1 MINKILITAV
11 FISIFAF
18 GASAQKKTQRIDAN
32 TTPPAAETAAKPEVT
47 ESPRLIREQAY
58 KNWLER
64 DVLYLIT
71 PAEKE
76 SFLALR
82 TDDAREQFIDGFWRR
97 RDPNPK
103 TEENEFRTEYFTRIA
118 YANEHFPLT
127 PGSITG
133 WQSDRGKT
141 YIMLGAPDQVETG
154 RAPFAKHDDIAF
166 EKWTY
171 QSKKLNITFIDPA
184 GDGEFRF
191 LEKGSENLLG
201 VSSGK

>member
-1 MINKILITAV
+1 MINKIFIAV
-11 FISIFAF
+11 IVAGMLTLATF
-18 GASAQKKTQRIDAN
+18 AQKPQKAAVGAVRTLNTQEN
-32 TTPPAAETAAKPEVT
+32 PK
-47 ESPRLIREQAY
+47 EQAF
-58 KNWLER
+58 KSWVER

-82 TDDAREQFIDGFWRR
+82 TDGEREQFIESFWRR
-97 RDPNPK
+97 RDPKPK
-103 TEENEFRTEYFTRIA
+103 TPENEFRTEYYSRIA

-141 YIMLGAPDQVETG
+141 YILMGAPDQIEKG
-154 RAPFAKHDDIAF
+154 RAPFANLDDIAF

-171 QSKKLNITFIDPA
+171 QNKDLNITFIDPA
-184 GDGEFRF
+184 GDNEFRF

-201 VSSGK
+201 APSIK

>member
-1 MINKILITAV
+1 MSL
-11 FISIFAF
+11 
-18 GASAQKKTQRIDAN
+18 R
-32 TTPPAAETAAKPEVT
+32 PPLPPSLRPCRPLKLV
-47 ESPRLIREQAY
+47 ESRQAIKNQAY

-76 SFLALR
+76 AFASLR
-82 TDDAREQFIDGFWRR
+82 TDREREQFVENFWRR
-97 RDPNPK
+97 RDPSPK
-103 TEENEFRTEYFTRIA
+103 TERNEFRDEYYGRIA

-141 YIMLGAPDQVETG
+141 YIMMGAPEQIEKG
-154 RAPFAKHDDIAF
+154 RASFANLDDIAF
-166 EKWTY
+166 EKWIY
-171 QSKKLNITFIDPA
+171 QSKDLNITFIDPA
-184 GDGEFRF
+184 GDNEFRF

-201 VSSGK
+201 AASVK

>member
-1 MINKILITAV
+1 MINKILFAV
-11 FISIFAF
+11 IVIGIFTLPVF
-18 GASAQKKTQRIDAN
+18 AQKTQKAALGGIRTVN
-32 TTPPAAETAAKPEVT
+32 TQENTK
-47 ESPRLIREQAY
+47 EQAF
-58 KNWLER
+58 KSWVER

-71 PAEKE
+71 PVEKE

-82 TDDAREQFIDGFWRR
+82 TDGAREQFIESFWLR

-103 TEENEFRTEYFTRIA
+103 TAENEFRDEYYRRIA

-141 YIMLGAPDQVETG
+141 YILMGAPDQREKG
-154 RAPFAKHDDIAF
+154 RASFAKLDDIAF
-166 EKWTY
+166 ETWTY
-171 QSKKLNITFIDPA
+171 QSKNLSLTFIDPA
-184 GDGEFRF
+184 GDNEFRF

-201 VSSGK
+201 APSIK